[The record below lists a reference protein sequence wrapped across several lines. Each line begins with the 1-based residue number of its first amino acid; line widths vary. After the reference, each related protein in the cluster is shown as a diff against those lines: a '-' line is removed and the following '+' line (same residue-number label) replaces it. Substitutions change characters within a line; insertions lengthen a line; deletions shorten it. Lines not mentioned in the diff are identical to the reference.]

1 MSDLTTKII
10 FTIFLSSLTL
20 SYLYTPFGCQV
31 ASAVFPGV
39 NGRIVFYS
47 DRDGYWRLYS
57 INPDGSDLT
66 QLTHGRMDGEPA
78 WSPDGSKIIFTGWDD
93 GDPEIYMID
102 QDGSNR
108 VQLTFNNVWDGEASW
123 SPDGRRIVY
132 TSWNET
138 IAVHIMNLDGSNRI
152 RLTRTLAHEQHPSW
166 SPDGS
171 LIVFSSNR
179 DGDYE
184 IYVMTPD
191 GREIRKLTD
200 NTEDDYSP
208 SWSPDGRKIVF
219 VSNRVTKTN
228 PEGDP
233 EIFSMDFDGGNVTQ
247 LTFNSVDDGDPSFSP
262 DGRKIAFTRRDVE
275 GWPFVGWQLCIMD
288 SDGSNQVQLTDTRA
302 IIGSRG
308 GSNRGPDWQPL
319 RNRYYNV
326 NLVSTGRSK
335 VIFGNTTYGNITLS
349 MKPGTYKVRLEAQ
362 PGFELTRWETTGG
375 VSVMRPD
382 MSETACTVLGDGSL
396 KAVVAPIKA
405 GGPIIPT
412 IWPWVRID
420 QIVYPPE
427 AGSISS
433 SPEPT
438 YGLITNPWA
447 TNYRYNTSV
456 TFTATPKDSRVWEFV
471 EWELP
476 GGLKTVDNPLR
487 IVALHDGYV
496 KAIFRTR
503 TVVEAPS
510 QSD

>member
-1 MSDLTTKII
+1 M
-10 FTIFLSSLTL
+10 
-20 SYLYTPFGCQV
+20 PFGCHP
-31 ASAVFPGV
+31 ASAAFPGV
-39 NGRIVFYS
+39 NGKIVFYS

-66 QLTHGRMDGEPA
+66 QLTHGIMDGEPS
-78 WSPDGSKIIFTGWDD
+78 WSPDGSRIVFTGWDD
-93 GDPEIYMID
+93 GDPEIYLID

-108 VQLTFNNVWDGEASW
+108 LQLTFNSVWDGEASW

-138 IAVHIMNLDGSNRI
+138 TAVHIMNLDGSNKT
-152 RLTRTLAHEQHPSW
+152 RLTRTLAHEQHPAW

-171 LIVFSSNR
+171 KIVFSSNR

-184 IYVMTPD
+184 IYIMNPD
-191 GREIRKLTD
+191 GKDIRKLTD
-200 NTEDDYSP
+200 NTADDYSP

-219 VSNRVTKTN
+219 VSDRVTSTN

-233 EIFSMDFDGGNVTQ
+233 EIFLMDFEGGNVTQ
-247 LTFNSVDDGDPSFSP
+247 LTFNSVDDGDPAFSP
-262 DGRKIAFTRRDVE
+262 DGRRIAFTRRE
-275 GWPFVGWQLCIMD
+275 IKYWPFVGWQLCVMET
-288 SDGSNQVQLTDTRA
+288 DGSNQMELTDTRA

-308 GSNRGPDWQPL
+308 GSNWGPNWQPL
-319 RNRYYNV
+319 RNRYYNIK
-326 NLVSTGRSK
+326 LVLTGGSR
-335 VIFGNTTYGNITLS
+335 IMLGNTTYGNITLS
-349 MKPGTYKVRLEAQ
+349 MKPGTYKVRMEAQ

-375 VSVMRPD
+375 VSVNRPD
-382 MSETACTVLGDGSL
+382 MAETACTVLGDGSL
-396 KAVVAPIKA
+396 KAVVAPTKV
-405 GGPIIPT
+405 GGPILPT

-433 SPEPT
+433 IPEPT

-447 TNYRYNTSV
+447 THYRYNTSI
-456 TFTATPKDSRVWEFV
+456 TFIATTRDPRAWEFV

-476 GGLKTVDNPLR
+476 GGSKTVDNPLN
-487 IVALHDGYV
+487 IVAVHDGYV
-496 KAIFRTR
+496 KAIFRKR